1 VCSHGCG
8 VRPGRHGLKVYAIC
22 EISANVILVDFAER
36 FEGFSIGGNDL
47 SQVTLCVDRNSD
59 LVAFDY

>member
-1 VCSHGCG
+1 
-8 VRPGRHGLKVYAIC
+8 VYAIC